1 MKRIALI
8 HALAH
13 SVAPIN
19 TAFAR
24 HWPDAVLMNL
34 LDDSLSADLARDGG
48 QLDVAMHDR
57 FAALT
62 DYAVQTGA
70 HGVLFTCSAFG
81 PCIEAASARHPAIPV
96 LKPNQ
101 AMIVDATSAARAKSG
116 ALARIGLIASFAPTL
131 QSMPAEFPPDVHLD
145 CELVETAMQA
155 LNGGDP
161 AAHDVAVADAA
172 RRLQGR
178 GVDVI
183 ALAQFSMARAAD
195 AVVAAT
201 GLSVFTTPDSAIRLL
216 QARLLR

>member
-1 MKRIALI
+1 M
-8 HALAH
+8 
-13 SVAPIN
+13 APIN

-24 HWPDAVLMNL
+24 QWPDAVLTNL

-57 FAALT
+57 FVALT

-178 GVDVI
+178 SVDVI

>member
-1 MKRIALI
+1 
-8 HALAH
+8 
-13 SVAPIN
+13 
-19 TAFAR
+19 
-24 HWPDAVLMNL
+24 
-34 LDDSLSADLARDGG
+34 
-48 QLDVAMHDR
+48 
-57 FAALT
+57 
-62 DYAVQTGA
+62 
-70 HGVLFTCSAFG
+70 
-81 PCIEAASARHPAIPV
+81 
-96 LKPNQ
+96 
-101 AMIVDATSAARAKSG
+101 
-116 ALARIGLIASFAPTL
+116 
-131 QSMPAEFPPDVHLD
+131 
-145 CELVETAMQA
+145 MQA